1 MIRFAPLLTA
11 CLLAVCGCRG
21 SGEAAVATT
30 RPSSIAPA
38 DKIVLQLTSPIP
50 HAVFQRDFRN
60 TALVP
65 VAGLA
70 RGAARVE
77 ARYVTAKNG
86 AAGSWQAVGN
96 IVAGKFAG
104 SLSVPAGGWY
114 RLEVR
119 SLSWGFTVA
128 QAAVETV
135 GVGEVFIVAGQSN
148 AANHGGTRMTARSD
162 LVSAWNGS
170 GWVHAQDPMPIAT
183 GEGGSPWP
191 VLGDLLAE
199 RFGVPVGIL
208 SVAVGATPVSAWL
221 PNGGPCYSRLC
232 DALAAAGPNGVRA
245 ILWHQGESDVS
256 GGTTQEQYVSR
267 LGSVIAQTRKD
278 AGRNVTWMIAV
289 VGYNNHREFAAN
301 EPGIRQ
307 AQKALCDG
315 KTTFQ
320 GPTTDDLLG
329 KEMRSDGIH
338 LTEKGLR
345 EHAARWANELVKII
359 GSTGR

>member
-199 RFGVPVGIL
+199 RFGRGLL
-208 SVAVGATPVSAWL
+208 SFLAPL
-221 PNGGPCYSRLC
+221 L
-232 DALAAAGPNGVRA
+232 ALAAVSLTTPRSNWFALPLVCLALMSVNLACEALITLVAPMGVAMALLPPLLLALGVAGLSGWIAVRR
-245 ILWHQGESDVS
+245 QGELVRP
-256 GGTTQEQYVSR
+256 Q
-267 LGSVIAQTRKD
+267 L
-278 AGRNVTWMIAV
+278 
-289 VGYNNHREFAAN
+289 
-301 EPGIRQ
+301 
-307 AQKALCDG
+307 
-315 KTTFQ
+315 
-320 GPTTDDLLG
+320 
-329 KEMRSDGIH
+329 
-338 LTEKGLR
+338 
-345 EHAARWANELVKII
+345 ARA
-359 GSTGR
+359 

>member
-1 MIRFAPLLTA
+1 MIRIVSLVTA
-11 CLLAVCGCRG
+11 CLLSVCGCNGKDGIAG
-21 SGEAAVATT
+21 SPA
-30 RPSSIAPA
+30 RPSVIAPA
-38 DKIVLQLTSPIP
+38 DKTALQLTAPGARS
-50 HAVFQRDFRN
+50 VFQRGARN

-70 RGAARVE
+70 NGASRVE
-77 ARYVTAKNG
+77 ARYVAAKDG
-86 AAGSWQAVGN
+86 AAGSWHTVGK
-96 IVAGKFAG
+96 VAAGKFAG
-104 SLSVPAGGWY
+104 SLNVPAGGWY
-114 RLEVR
+114 RIEVR
-119 SLSWGFTVA
+119 AKSWGFTVA
-128 QAAVETV
+128 RASVEKV

-148 AANHGGTRMTARSD
+148 SANHGGTRMTASSD

-183 GEGGSPWP
+183 GDGGSPWP

-208 SVAVGATPVSAWL
+208 SMGVGATPVSAWL
-221 PNGGPCYSRLC
+221 PNGGPCYSRLR

-338 LTEKGLR
+338 LTQKGLR
-345 EHAARWANELVKII
+345 EHAARWANELVKLI
-359 GSTGR
+359 GGTGK